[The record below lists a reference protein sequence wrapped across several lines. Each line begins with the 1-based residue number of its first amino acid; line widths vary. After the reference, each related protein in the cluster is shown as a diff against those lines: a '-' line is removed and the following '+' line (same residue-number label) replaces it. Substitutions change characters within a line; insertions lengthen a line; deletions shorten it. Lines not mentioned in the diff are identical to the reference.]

1 MMDRRSEIVV
11 RYTAAGWCL
20 GFVVACT
27 VFASASAANGTVL
40 AIKGLG
46 AMIGVT
52 IAIGIV
58 GYIRSRAISA
68 SEPAHRRIGGLTIG
82 LVVLLVALAAGIL
95 AALLHTERS
104 AHTGSSPFATT
115 AHPSWESAQDSTS
128 DTPAHASD
136 AAGN

>member
-1 MMDRRSEIVV
+1 MDRRSEIVL

-27 VFASASAANGTVL
+27 VFASAAAANGTVL

-46 AMIGVT
+46 TMIGVT

-58 GYIRSRAISA
+58 GYIRSRSISA
-68 SEPAHRRIGGLTIG
+68 SEPAHRRIGSLTIG

-95 AALLHTERS
+95 IALLYTEHS
-104 AHTGSSPFATT
+104 SPAGSSPLATS
-115 AHPSWESAQDSTS
+115 AHPSWKSAQDSTDHTRTPAS
-128 DTPAHASD
+128 DT
-136 AAGN
+136 AGN

>member
-95 AALLHTERS
+95 IALLHTEHS
-104 AHTGSSPFATT
+104 APAGSSPFATH

-128 DTPAHASD
+128 DTPPHASD